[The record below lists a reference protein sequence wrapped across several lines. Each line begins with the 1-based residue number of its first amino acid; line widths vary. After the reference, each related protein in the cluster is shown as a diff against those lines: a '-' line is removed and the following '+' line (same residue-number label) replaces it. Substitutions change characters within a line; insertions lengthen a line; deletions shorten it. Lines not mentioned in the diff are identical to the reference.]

1 MGVVMKIL
9 KALWEMIKAIVLM
22 TGLLVFVF
30 FWLIA
35 LFLLWIYDAIFGGWH
50 EEKR

>member
-1 MGVVMKIL
+1 MKIL
-9 KALWEMIKAIVLM
+9 KALWEMIKSSGLM

-35 LFLLWIYDAIFGGWH
+35 LFLLWIYDTIFGGWH